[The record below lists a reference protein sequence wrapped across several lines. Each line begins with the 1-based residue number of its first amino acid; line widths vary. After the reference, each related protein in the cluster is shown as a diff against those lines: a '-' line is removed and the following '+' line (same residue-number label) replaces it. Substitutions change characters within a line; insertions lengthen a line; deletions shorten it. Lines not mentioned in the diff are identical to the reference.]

1 MIKSGLHRILKRAR
15 AGVRVPVPNDP
26 IRQSRRILLFARV
39 PFALGAAL
47 WLADARGYFA
57 ARDAMLLGLDSGAH
71 RAAPLALS
79 ALILLLASL
88 LPGLAVL
95 TRGAGRGLFL
105 GILGLFAYY
114 LGAWAG
120 GHQFGVVLPII
131 APTAAWYFSQILGL
145 GWQPHATQDVRHILP
160 VEQRGVFLSYRRQQ
174 DETTARLIK
183 QELSAR
189 GFDVFLDVDDL
200 GPSPRFDERL
210 LEEVGSRHGFVLL
223 LSPGSL
229 DRCVDEQDW
238 LRREIAHA
246 LDTNRR
252 VVPVLRGGIDLS
264 ACPLPAALAPL
275 PLHNAVIYSSTHHAA
290 VMQLLIGFL
299 CTPRSGRRAG

>member
-1 MIKSGLHRILKRAR
+1 MESGLREIVKRAR
-15 AGVRVPVPNDP
+15 GEMRVPIPNDP

-39 PFALGAAL
+39 PLALGAAL

-57 ARDAMLLGLDSGAH
+57 ARDAAILGLDSKAT
-71 RAAPLALS
+71 APLALS
-79 ALILLLASL
+79 ALILLLSSL
-88 LPGLAVL
+88 LPGVAVL

-105 GILGLFAYY
+105 SVLGLFAYY

-120 GHQFGVVLPII
+120 GHQFGVVLPVI

-145 GWQPHATQDVRHILP
+145 GWQPHSTQDVRHILP
-160 VEQRGVFLSYRRQQ
+160 AEQRGVFLSYRRQQ

-229 DRCVDEQDW
+229 DRCADEQDW

-246 LDTNRR
+246 LDTGRR

-290 VMQLLIGFL
+290 VMQLLVGFL
-299 CTPRSGRRAG
+299 CAPRSGHPARP